1 NSVLLINQPPTKVIG
16 LFNVDLLVKELV
28 SKGRHRNW
36 RNVAAFVA
44 VGIVVLILVVIG
56 IIFLTGGSENDK
68 HAEAIKSPV
77 PIYGSSISLQDV
89 VEGKFSTKMFNG
101 TMLLR
106 ENSAQRCSMERG
118 FQELVSKGR
127 HRNWRNVAAFVA
139 VGIVVLILVVIGI
152 IFLTGGSENDK
163 HAEAI
168 KSPVPIYG
176 SSISLQ
182 DVVEG
187 KFSTKMFNGT
197 WISDNEFFY
206 RSEQGDGLLFDAVT
220 KTSKVVVSSDFLF
233 SDQPFSL
240 ELSAD
245 RKYLLIA
252 HNYRKIFRHSFLA
265 NYDIINLETRE
276 SIPLENGEKG
286 PENRVHQLVVWAP
299 TGNGF
304 VYVHR
309 NNIYYRP
316 TAGNIAEVQLT
327 RTGIPG
333 IIYHGI
339 PDWVYEEEVFS
350 SNTALWFS
358 PDSKKL
364 AFATFDDNRTRVM
377 SIPFYGV
384 PNNRDFQY
392 THAVNIRYPKPGT
405 PNPTAGLSV
414 INLEQ
419 ALIERNFNTYKL
431 ETPRS
436 LIASGRDLN
445 EPILSAVTWSSDNDV
460 VAVWMNRIQNEA
472 RIQSCDGVAAKC
484 TMLYS
489 ISEANGWVDLFNP
502 PLFSQDGSRMLL
514 IHPHEEG
521 ESGPYRHVT
530 MIQEGKI
537 IAITSGKFTVTD
549 IVAWDRQNERQMVLE
564 TNEDVRQMLEGK
576 TLPTT
581 KRLEVDVPGGFK
593 AQVQLFLPPNLETSG
608 KTKYPLLVNV
618 YGGPDSYQ
626 ITKKFTIDW
635 STYLTV
641 NKSIIYAAI
650 DGRGSG
656 LKGNNM
662 QLGNPEIEDQVNV
675 TRYLQKNL
683 NYIDSSRTA
692 IWGWS
697 YGGYATGMA
706 LAKDKKDVFKCG
718 ISVAPV
724 SDWIYYDT
732 IYTER
737 YMGLPILEDNLKGYE
752 DSALTKIAKHING
765 KQYLLIH
772 GTLDDNVHYQQSM
785 MLARK
790 LEREDVLFQQMSYP
804 DEEHGL
810 SGVRPHLYH
819 TLGSFLDNC
828 FNLDDR
834 RYNSE
839 SK

>member
-1 NSVLLINQPPTKVIG
+1 
-16 LFNVDLLVKELV
+16 
-28 SKGRHRNW
+28 
-36 RNVAAFVA
+36 
-44 VGIVVLILVVIG
+44 
-56 IIFLTGGSENDK
+56 
-68 HAEAIKSPV
+68 
-77 PIYGSSISLQDV
+77 
-89 VEGKFSTKMFNG
+89 
-101 TMLLR
+101 
-106 ENSAQRCSMERG
+106 
-118 FQELVSKGR
+118 
-127 HRNWRNVAAFVA
+127 
-139 VGIVVLILVVIGI
+139 
-152 IFLTGGSENDK
+152 
-163 HAEAI
+163 
-168 KSPVPIYG
+168 
-176 SSISLQ
+176 
-182 DVVEG
+182 
-187 KFSTKMFNGT
+187 
-197 WISDNEFFY
+197 
-206 RSEQGDGLLFDAVT
+206 
-220 KTSKVVVSSDFLF
+220 
-233 SDQPFSL
+233 
-240 ELSAD
+240 
-245 RKYLLIA
+245 
-252 HNYRKIFRHSFLA
+252 IFRHSFLA
-265 NYDIINLETRE
+265 NYDIIYLETRE

-327 RTGIPG
+327 RNGIPG

-339 PDWVYEEEVFS
+339 PDW
-350 SNTALWFS
+350 
-358 PDSKKL
+358 
-364 AFATFDDNRTRVM
+364 
-377 SIPFYGV
+377 
-384 PNNRDFQY
+384 
-392 THAVNIRYPKPGT
+392 PGT

-419 ALIERNFNTYKL
+419 ALIEKNFNTYKL

-537 IAITSGKFTVTD
+537 TAITSGKFTVTD
-549 IVAWDRQNERQMVLE
+549 IVAWDKIGFHIILIILTISPLGYFLATEEQDPAVRHLYKVFDNPDTAPNDPQCLSCSVKTVRGNTDCLYASATFSTNNSYYTLTCAGPGVPEISLFNRQNERQMVLE

-593 AQVQLFLPPNLETSG
+593 AQVQLFLPPNLDTSG

-618 YGGPDSYQ
+618 
-626 ITKKFTIDW
+626 
-635 STYLTV
+635 
-641 NKSIIYAAI
+641 
-650 DGRGSG
+650 
-656 LKGNNM
+656 

-790 LEREDVLFQQMSYP
+790 LEREDVLFQQMVSKIM
-804 DEEHGL
+804 
-810 SGVRPHLYH
+810 PHLNY
-819 TLGSFLDNC
+819 GYCGIKMYS
-828 FNLDDR
+828 
-834 RYNSE
+834 YAIV
-839 SK
+839 K